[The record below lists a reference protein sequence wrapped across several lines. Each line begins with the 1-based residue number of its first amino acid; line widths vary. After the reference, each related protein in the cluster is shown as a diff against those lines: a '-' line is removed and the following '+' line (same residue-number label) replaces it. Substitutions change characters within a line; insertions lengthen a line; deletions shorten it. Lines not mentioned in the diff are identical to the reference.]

1 MLLRMNELRGKE
13 TNITSN
19 ETKEKHNRNRK
30 CTKNNSKVKLHVQ

>member
-19 ETKEKHNRNRK
+19 ETKEKQK
-30 CTKNNSKVKLHVQ
+30 KNKHRIKSHFIY